1 MKSTENEK
9 VESTTYSFVIP
20 VHNEEDVLDTLFGEL
35 DRVRAMLDG
44 TSEVVFVDDGSSDDS
59 WSMLAD
65 YTQRDPSATI
75 VRLSRNFGHQIAV
88 TCGLDNTCGD
98 AVVIMDADLQDP
110 PDLVLEMSRRW
121 RQGYHV
127 VYGVRTDRRTDT
139 RFKRATADAYYK
151 LLNSLSSVD
160 IPAQV
165 GDFRMIDRAVVDAIG
180 EMPERNRY
188 VRGMFAWLGFRQIG
202 VAYRRPERAAGTTSY
217 SLKKMLSLASDG
229 VIGFSKAPIRL
240 TSFAGVVA
248 IAIAATSATATTVG
262 SLVRP
267 GRQVRAPGT
276 ATIVTGLAGVQLIA
290 IGIVG
295 EYVGRIFDETLDRPL
310 YVTQE
315 VRRRSDIDV
324 TADDRHD
331 DRTDNVRSII
341 GSADRS
347 GSDPDTPSSNGGAN
361 DAART
366 DAESIPTR
374 LVESGR

>member
-1 MKSTENEK
+1 MKLTDDEK

-20 VHNEEDVLDTLFGEL
+20 VHNEEDVLDTLFDEL

-44 TSEVVFVDDGSSDDS
+44 TSEVVFVDDGSSDNS
-59 WSMLAD
+59 WSMLTA
-65 YTQRDPSATI
+65 YTQRDRSATI

-121 RQGYHV
+121 REGYHV

-180 EMPERNRY
+180 QMPERNRY
-188 VRGMFAWLGFRQIG
+188 VRGMFAWLGYRQIG
-202 VAYRRPERAAGTTSY
+202 VEYRRPERAAGTTSY
-217 SLKKMLSLASDG
+217 SLKKMVSLASDG

-240 TSFAGVVA
+240 ITFAGVATVA
-248 IAIAATSATATTVG
+248 IAAISAVATTAS

-267 GRQVRAPGT
+267 GRSVGAPT
-276 ATIVTGLAGVQLIA
+276 TTTIATGLAGVQLIA
-290 IGIVG
+290 IGVIG

-310 YVTQE
+310 YATQE
-315 VRRRSDIDV
+315 VRRRSDIGA

-331 DRTDNVRSII
+331 DQLDNVRAIV
-341 GSADRS
+341 ALFDRS
-347 GSDPDTPSSNGGAN
+347 GTASDASTSNGRTN
-361 DAART
+361 DSVTT
-366 DAESIPTR
+366 DTESFPTR
-374 LVESGR
+374 LVQSGR